1 MGASDSG
8 EDMSCDEAAPAAA
21 EEPFSDGEGPG
32 DAADTATVSEP
43 AVDDDKYD
51 RDMDLQE
58 EEETLR
64 RIRGQSDARTATP
77 GRRISSYYLSHSFS
91 HSVSLF
97 QSFIF
102 LFIDLFLRLPVSY
115 DADWPKNYFDNFL

>member
-1 MGASDSG
+1 
-8 EDMSCDEAAPAAA
+8 MSCDEAGPAAA
-21 EEPFSDGEGPG
+21 EEPVSDGEGPG

-43 AVDDDKYD
+43 AVEDDKYD

-77 GRRISSYYLSHSFS
+77 GRRISSYYLSQLQVFR
-91 HSVSLF
+91 F
-97 QSFIF
+97 FIRFF
-102 LFIDLFLRLPVSY
+102 LFIDLPLRLPISY
-115 DADWPKNYFDNFL
+115 DVDWPKNYFDNFL